1 MTISLEEMKTYI
13 ATLSADQRAKLVA
26 QPATKLVALNGIL
39 TCPRAGCS
47 APWHFNNFDK
57 GHVTDG
63 STCIKNQKKAKQTS
77 VSAEQT
83 SVSAKK
89 PNYKTVPCK
98 FGAKCWKGKDCTFI
112 HPEDVSSADGSTCI
126 KNQTKAEQTSVSAKK
141 PNYKTV
147 PCKFGAKCW
156 KGKDCTFIHPEDTSS
171 ADGSTGIKN
180 LKKEKQ
186 TSVSAEQTS
195 VTTEHPKYKT
205 VPCLFGAKCRNVSLA
220 GEDDVLLIY
229 SDDSD
234 SDSDL

>member
-1 MTISLEEMKTYI
+1 MTTTISLEEMKTYI

-26 QPATKLVALNGIL
+26 QPATKLVAPNGIL
-39 TCPRAGCS
+39 TCPRAGCL
-47 APWHFNNFDK
+47 ATWHINNSDK
-57 GHVTDG
+57 AHVTDG

-77 VSAEQT
+77 VSAKNPKYEILRCP
-83 SVSAKK
+83 K
-89 PNYKTVPCK
+89 CK
-98 FGAKCWKGKDCTFI
+98 AEW
-112 HPEDVSSADGSTCI
+112 DVRNVKEGHVTDGSTCI
-126 KNQTKAEQTSVSAKK
+126 KNQTKAKQTSVTAEN

-147 PCKFGAKCW
+147 LCKFGANCS
-156 KGKDCTFIHPEDTSS
+156 KGVGCKFIHPEDTSS

-205 VPCLFGAKCRNVSLA
+205 VPCLFGAKCRNVSFA
-220 GEDDVLLIY
+220 GKDDVLLIY

-234 SDSDL
+234 L